1 MFTEADNPWF
11 RVKPLSAL
19 SVQCLV
25 GGDGGSLRSTPA
37 EGFGPR
43 HHRWFVGSAVQRRRR
58 PEPRCGPPNPPP
70 SRIIRRGRRRPGGWN
85 GGNALRRS
93 PGQGTGLVY
102 GSSNGFAWIRM
113 WDYLV
118 VNCLRGSGFKKF
130 INRVDIFWLKH
141 DGMHAA
147 LDGLC
152 ILDRNAYTGMWC
164 IDSNKHANRMICI
177 LRQLFLYSE

>member
-1 MFTEADNPWF
+1 MFTEAENPWF

-19 SVQCLV
+19 SVQCSV

-85 GGNALRRS
+85 GGNVLRRS
-93 PGQGTGLVY
+93 PGQGTGRWPV
-102 GSSNGFAWIRM
+102 A
-113 WDYLV
+113 YLYPTPK
-118 VNCLRGSGFKKF
+118 LLAR
-130 INRVDIFWLKH
+130 DH
-141 DGMHAA
+141 AMHLTKELTAP
-147 LDGLC
+147 
-152 ILDRNAYTGMWC
+152 
-164 IDSNKHANRMICI
+164 SICI
-177 LRQLFLYSE
+177 HHFVQSSWFMEARMELLGFGCEII